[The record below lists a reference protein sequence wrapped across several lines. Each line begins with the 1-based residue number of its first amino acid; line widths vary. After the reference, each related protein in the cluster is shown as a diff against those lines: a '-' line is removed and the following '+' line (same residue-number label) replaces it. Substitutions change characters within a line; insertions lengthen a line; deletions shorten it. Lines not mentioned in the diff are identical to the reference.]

1 MQVARPR
8 FSPEAMASVKITH
21 RYTKEQYLQDI
32 YRQVITANNSGMD
45 KYERRR
51 QNLLKLRDTRCG
63 GKASAL
69 AQKLGRSPNYVSRML
84 YELDKE
90 GRKRIADD
98 MVDLIE
104 ERFEL
109 PRGWL
114 DDLAEI
120 TRGEKSEAPVIDMQ
134 FYVKDDEERKLLRLF
149 RGLHADGGGR
159 LRVLGALAD
168 ELKKEKAEHVGLDP
182 GSKAQGSGV

>member
-1 MQVARPR
+1 
-8 FSPEAMASVKITH
+8 MASVKITH
-21 RYTKEQYLQDI
+21 RYTKEQYPQDI
-32 YRQVITANNSGMD
+32 YRQVITLNNSGMD

-51 QNLLKLRDTRCG
+51 QNLLKLRDTRCA
-63 GKASAL
+63 GKAATL

-84 YELDKE
+84 YEQDKE

-114 DDLAEI
+114 DDLTEI
-120 TRGEKSEAPVIDMQ
+120 ADGEKPQAPVIDMQ
-134 FYVKDDEERKLLRLF
+134 FYAKDEDERRLLRSF
-149 RGLHADGGGR
+149 RGLQPDGGGR

-168 ELKKEKAEHVGLDP
+168 ELKKEKAEHAGLDP